1 MDITQPAIIP
11 VPWAQNGSKQNP
23 IPEEQTSAGNGRA
36 SWKTG
41 FPPEN
46 TLPVSQGGVPANYQD
61 FQGVLHTL
69 SEFACYQ
76 QAGGIF
82 TYTSSLDYQPGARVL
97 GSDGKVYRALAKNGP
112 ATVVATPVGDS
123 SGKWILEPN
132 LAQTSSAAL
141 DVASSYVT
149 SGGYTINGGITV
161 SGGITGS
168 ITSAQYASK
177 IGTSTTTIGGT
188 AVPVYVSGGA
198 VTSCTTADL
207 KAGKDGAG
215 NVITSTYVNNVT
227 YSAGMAEK
235 ANIDGYYD
243 GMTVGNAEQLISN
256 DYTTDSVPYNFRTA
270 GGDADI
276 GNREYD
282 ELVGGTLAWNQLVKD
297 GNFPSNTTAWQA
309 KTGSTLS
316 ISDGVATVETDTTD
330 TYTNLNLTSGNRPP
344 IYADHKYFIAANVM
358 SNIGRIVFY
367 PTGGTTGGAVSFSG
381 ITTMTRVST
390 IYKCQS
396 TAANGYAQ
404 IRFLATDTSVA
415 ENIEG
420 SVSNYIIC
428 DLTQMFGTAIADHI
442 YALETANAGDGVAW
456 FTKHFPKPYYQYNA
470 GTLMSV
476 NASSHDTVG
485 FNALDL
491 NNLEQVATN
500 NVSTTTNIPV
510 VGGQQYEFCLQAD
523 TGLGNLFIDEYD
535 GSGTYIKRNRTWAS
549 TTYPTTFSAT
559 LLPET
564 TSVKL
569 SVYHSTAVTL
579 AAVKAALPCFHL
591 VWSGYRNGEYEP
603 YDKHSYPLDSS
614 LTLLGV
620 PKLDA
625 SNNLVYDG
633 DTYEADGTVT
643 RRYGVVDLG
652 TLTWFQQGDSPDT
665 RWITTG
671 LVSVIG
677 EYSDI
682 TAVPNLMCLKYKTCP
697 ISVLSKPC
705 VTMTNDKRVRIYDD
719 STLSMTAEQFKTALA
734 GVMLVYEL
742 ATPTTETADPF
753 QAPQVVSDFG
763 TEQYVDAG
771 VTAGTRD
778 VAIPVGHETKY
789 IANLVDKLRRLPD
802 APDAAGNY
810 LVHYDATTRRM
821 SCTEYLDGS
830 KVTALEGKVPDAP
843 TTDGTYVLTA
853 TVADGTATYSW
864 EAQA

>member
-141 DVASSYVT
+141 DVASNYVT
-149 SGGYTINGGITV
+149 SGGYTINDGITV

-215 NVITSTYVNNVT
+215 NVITSTYVDNTT

-276 GNREYD
+276 GDREYD
-282 ELVGGTLAWNQLVKD
+282 ELVGGTIVWNQLNWDNNTFSNWSASPTASREKTNDTLLITALEGATVLSYVYLG
-297 GNFPSNTTAWQA
+297 GNQNPTPLIAGHKYLYCAVIETSNTQVRFQFGYSVSTTNISTNTITANT
-309 KTGSTLS
+309 KTTLAGIVSAVEGSSNAL
-316 ISDGVATVETDTTD
+316 G
-330 TYTNLNLTSGNRPP
+330 
-344 IYADHKYFIAANVM
+344 IAPFN
-358 SNIGRIVFY
+358 
-367 PTGGTTGGAVSFSG
+367 GTTPSVGD
-381 ITTMTRVST
+381 
-390 IYKCQS
+390 
-396 TAANGYAQ
+396 TATLYSYEY
-404 IRFLATDTSVA
+404 F
-415 ENIEG
+415 
-420 SVSNYIIC
+420 
-428 DLTQMFGTAIADHI
+428 DLTRMFGTAIADHV
-442 YALETANAGDGVAW
+442 YALETNNAGDGVAW
-456 FTKHFPKPYYQYNA
+456 FQKLFPKPYYQYNA

-476 NASSHDTVG
+476 NASSHNTVG

-491 NNLEQVATN
+491 NNLQAVQ
-500 NVSTTTNIPV
+500 TTQIETITNIPV
-510 VGGQQYEFCLQAD
+510 VGGQAYRLEFQ
-523 TGLGNLFIDEYD
+523 TVWSGNKYVREYD
-535 GSGTYIKRNRTWAS
+535 AAGNMLKQTNMYGANSAQNITMQ
-549 TTYPTTFSAT
+549 PTTVSVWLQFAGKDLAT
-559 LLPET
+559 IK
-564 TSVKL
+564 S
-569 SVYHSTAVTL
+569 Y
-579 AAVKAALPCFHL
+579 LPCLHL
-591 VWSGYRNGEYEP
+591 KWSGYRDGEYEA
-603 YDKHSYPLDSS
+603 YDKHTYPLDSS
-614 LTLLGV
+614 LTLRGV
-620 PKLDA
+620 PLLDA

-633 DTYEADGTVT
+633 DTYAADGTVT
-643 RRYGVVDLG
+643 RRYASVDLG
-652 TLTWFQQGDSPDT
+652 TLTWTAAGTEGHERYQSPVLSPAILNPATVYD
-665 RWITTG
+665 
-671 LVSVIG
+671 
-677 EYSDI
+677 
-682 TAVPNLMCLKYKTCP
+682 VPNIVCTKYLAQPANSTNNHLAEGIAILSGQVIIYTPEAIAMSGPELKA
-697 ISVLSKPC
+697 SLSG
-705 VTMTNDKRVRIYDD
+705 IY
-719 STLSMTAEQFKTALA
+719 
-734 GVMLVYEL
+734 LVYEL

-753 QAPQVVSDFG
+753 QSPQIVSDFG
-763 TEQYVDAG
+763 TEQYVDAA
-771 VTAGTRD
+771 VAAGTRD

-802 APDAAGNY
+802 APETAGNY

-864 EAQA
+864 EVQA